1 MSTEITRQD
10 ESRESTRGMPVFRP
24 LTDIRDTGQGIEL
37 TLEMPG
43 VGPGDVDIDLERRVL
58 TVRGRGRVTAPE
70 GYRQV
75 YAEYRE
81 GDYERT
87 FTLSEEIDESRIQAD
102 MANGVL
108 TLKLPRAEAA
118 KPRRIE
124 VKAG

>member
-10 ESRESTRGMPVFRP
+10 ESGESTRGMPVFRP
-24 LTDIRDTGQGIEL
+24 LTDIRDTGQGVEL

-87 FTLSEEIDESRIQAD
+87 FTLSDEIDEGAIQAD